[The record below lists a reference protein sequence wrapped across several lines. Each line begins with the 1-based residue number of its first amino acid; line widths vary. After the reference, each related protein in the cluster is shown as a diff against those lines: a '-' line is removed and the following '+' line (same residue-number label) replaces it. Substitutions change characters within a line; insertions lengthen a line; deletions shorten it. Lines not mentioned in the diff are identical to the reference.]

1 MSQKKTD
8 LKNIATPAEH
18 EVPGLIDRAKVIK
31 QELAALTEE
40 LKLVEAKLAKY
51 AQTQEHEDLKDKE
64 REGKQVVLRSAR
76 WALPVRFTSDELIGS
91 FADKSPKHWELMD
104 ILAKEPGCEL
114 HHAPRE
120 ELLKRFFNPPSKWE
134 RKFEDGQKFRAAV
147 GEWLSKEGAP
157 KFIAACRQVDKH
169 GIPKSKTVVALDDAT
184 AVESEVAS

>member
-31 QELAALTEE
+31 QELSALTEE
-40 LKLVEAKLAKY
+40 LKLIEAKLSKF

-64 REGKQVVLRSAR
+64 REGKQVVLRSSR

-91 FADKSPKHWELMD
+91 FQEGSLKHRELLN
-104 ILAKEPGCEL
+104 ILDDEPGIEDEDV
-114 HHAPRE
+114 RE
-120 ELLKRFFNPPSKWE
+120 ALLMRFFNKPSKWE
-134 RKFEDGQKFRAAV
+134 RKFDDGQKFRAAV
-147 GEWLSKEGAP
+147 GEWLSKEIGP

-184 AVESEVAS
+184 GVESEVAS